1 MRALFSRSRP
11 AAAAAVVGALLAL
24 AGCSDDRRTLN
35 CPGVAILADTAMR
48 PVLKPGA
55 LPTDPAAVLYSV
67 RAENIETTC
76 TLNQKQG
83 VTDSNVTIT
92 FRATRPPSG
101 QAARYV
107 VPYFLAINQEA
118 RVLNKRMFNI
128 EINFPAGSSSVTA
141 ETTITNTELHLENG
155 RLPQDY
161 QFIAG
166 FPLSADEQAYVK
178 AMAPYTP

>member
-1 MRALFSRSRP
+1 MAHLSRP
-11 AAAAAVVGALLAL
+11 RLAAAAAAIGALLTL
-24 AGCSDDRRTLN
+24 AGCNDDRRTLN
-35 CPGVAILADTAMR
+35 CPGVAILADTALR
-48 PVLKPGA
+48 PELKPGA
-55 LPTDPAAVLYSV
+55 APTDPSALSYSV
-67 RAENIETTC
+67 RAQNIETTS

-92 FRATRPPSG
+92 FRATRPPSS
-101 QAARYV
+101 QAAHYV

-141 ETTITNTELHLENG
+141 ETTIANTELHLEYG
-155 RLPQDY
+155 RLPQDF
-161 QFIAG
+161 QFIVG
-166 FPLSADEQAYVK
+166 FPLSAEEQAYVK